1 MYQTT
6 RRGPRVPFIAIAEIA
21 HTESGGQLGCRIAAL
36 SLHGCYV
43 DMPNTLAY
51 LFLRKR

>member
-21 HTESGGQLGCRIAAL
+21 HTDLVDNLVVG
-36 SLHGCYV
+36 SLHLV
-43 DMPNTLAY
+43 FMAAT
-51 LFLRKR
+51 